1 MSKLGY
7 ILEEVLLESRRK
19 DTVERYREVL
29 QDSFMD
35 NPVTIGS
42 TETESFDDVLKW
54 VENEIPHPKYLEYVL
69 NSMCCGGYGAEPEYI
84 MGLIKNFHRLSEKG
98 FIENKDIYSKE
109 YATPK
114 ESSFVDLSSLGDV
127 VETGMEIESK
137 KEKDKS
143 LKKDRDIIYD
153 GPRWTVIVPKSRE
166 ASCYYG
172 AGTKWCTTNKVENVF
187 EGYIKQGILYYLIDK
202 TKKQDMDDIMYK
214 IAIYLTFFEVVSPV
228 DGSISLAPKS
238 FESSIKMYDAN
249 DTQINFKHIIPL
261 LPVELVD
268 SIKKYYNNYVGTSSE
283 KEKQKTS
290 DSLIASLMEH
300 NFFNAF
306 KDKFYTTLSENSI
319 YNLVG
324 GFEEFESQD
333 NDGHGNIWFN
343 FKNNDEI
350 YSIYCLGG
358 QQMTGIPQLYEVF
371 GHTSDG
377 EEFYFTEVLLEAQWV
392 WWKLLRVSTMPSS
405 LSSVEVDNLISIL
418 VNRIIYIL
426 KWVVWGRLTDMKD
439 SEGNIFWKPLNSAS
453 SFIFKYPPKE
463 GSLTHEFIKAVKENP
478 GTTPKEFYREK
489 YDFDYKPGYNTQF
502 FGSVK
507 DSGILRAEKG
517 PYGELKYYLGPN
529 YKAWTKG
536 KLKRFR

>member
-7 ILEEVLLESRRK
+7 ILEEILLESRRK
-19 DTVERYREVL
+19 DTVERYKEHL
-29 QDSFMD
+29 QDTFID
-35 NPVTIGS
+35 NPVTIGGDV
-42 TETESFDDVLKW
+42 TESFDDVLEW
-54 VENEIPHPKYLEYVL
+54 VEDEIPHPKYLEYVL
-69 NSMCCGGYGAEPEYI
+69 NSMCCGGYGAEPEHI

-109 YATPK
+109 YETPK
-114 ESSFVDLSSLGDV
+114 ESSFVDLSSLHGV
-127 VETGMEIESK
+127 VEAGIEIESK
-137 KEKDKS
+137 KQKDKS
-143 LKKDRDIIYD
+143 FKKDRDVIYD
-153 GPRWTVIVPKSRE
+153 GTRWMVIVPKSRE
-166 ASCYYG
+166 ASCHYG
-172 AGTKWCTTNKVENVF
+172 AGTKWCTTSKVENAF
-187 EGYIKQGILYYLIDK
+187 ESYIKQGILYYLIDK
-202 TKKQDMDDIMYK
+202 TKKQDVDDIMYK
-214 IAIYLTFFEVVSPV
+214 IAIYLRYENDSIGVKAIPFEQ
-228 DGSISLAPKS
+228 SIRM
-238 FESSIKMYDAN
+238 FDTN
-249 DTQINFKHIIPL
+249 DTQIKFQHIIPL
-261 LPVELVD
+261 LPVELIN
-268 SIKKYYNNYVGTSSE
+268 SIKKYYYNYVVLDRE
-283 KEKQKTS
+283 KEEKDKS
-290 DSLIASLMEH
+290 DTLIASLKEH

-306 KDKFYTTLSENSI
+306 KDKFYTALSENII
-319 YNLVG
+319 YNLAG

-333 NDGHGNIWFN
+333 NGGHGSIWFN

-358 QQMTGIPQLYEVF
+358 QQMTGVPQLYEVF

-377 EEFYFTEVLLEAQWV
+377 EEFYYTEVLLKAQWV
-392 WWKLLRVSTMPSS
+392 WWKLLGDTTMPSS

-418 VNRIIYIL
+418 VNKIIYIH
-426 KWVVWGRLTDMKD
+426 KWVVWGRLDDKKD
-439 SEGNIFWKPLNSAS
+439 IEGNVFWKPLNNAS

-529 YKAWTKG
+529 YETWTKD
-536 KLKRFR
+536 KLKRFK

>member
-29 QDSFMD
+29 QDSFMGS
-35 NPVTIGS
+35 PVTIGG

-69 NSMCCGGYGAEPEYI
+69 NSMCCGGYGVEPEYI

-109 YATPK
+109 YATPE
-114 ESSFVDLSSLGDV
+114 ESSFVDLSSLKQV
-127 VETGMEIESK
+127 VEEGMDIESK
-137 KEKDKS
+137 KQIDKT

-153 GPRWTVIVPKSRE
+153 GPRWMVIVPKSRE
-166 ASCYYG
+166 ASCHYG
-172 AGTKWCTTNKVENVF
+172 AGTKWCTTSKVENAF
-187 EGYIKQGILYYLIDK
+187 ESYIKQGILYYLIDK
-202 TKKQDMDDIMYK
+202 TKKQDDDDVMYK
-214 IAIYLTFFEVVSPV
+214 IAIYLKYENDSIGIKAMPFEQ
-228 DGSISLAPKS
+228 SIRM
-238 FESSIKMYDAN
+238 FDTN

-261 LPVELVD
+261 LPVELIN
-268 SIKKYYNNYVGTSSE
+268 SIKKYYHNYVVFDRE
-283 KEKQKTS
+283 KEEKDKS

-333 NDGHGNIWFN
+333 NDGHGSIWFN

-392 WWKLLRVSTMPSS
+392 WWNLLRVSTMPSS

-426 KWVVWGRLTDMKD
+426 KWVVWGRLTDKKD
-439 SEGNIFWKPLNSAS
+439 NEGNVFWKPLNSAS

-529 YKAWTKG
+529 YEDWTKG
-536 KLKRFR
+536 KLKRFK